1 MPDLN
6 VSNSVSSSLSFDH
19 GINGIVYARKE
30 EAGERQLPQR
40 LDLPPSADG
49 VKAQLAELLEK
60 PNTEQFLDAALK
72 PEIGNRELLMP
83 ARFSQALSEA
93 VAGLTAA
100 AQNAGEDAKPLN
112 RALRLLKEESGLRDL
127 VSMYRSA
134 LYQG

>member
-6 VSNSVSSSLSFDH
+6 VGNSVGSSLSFDH
-19 GINGIVYARKE
+19 GISGIVYARKE
-30 EAGERQLPQR
+30 ETGDRHLPDR
-40 LDLPPSADG
+40 HELPPSSDG
-49 VKAQLAELLEK
+49 VKAQLDELLDK
-60 PNTEQFLDAALK
+60 PNTEQFLATALK
-72 PEIGNRELLMP
+72 PEVANRELLMP

-93 VAGLTAA
+93 VSGLTLAA
-100 AQNAGEDAKPLN
+100 EGAGEDAKPLN

>member
-6 VSNSVSSSLSFDH
+6 ISNLSLDYGISS
-19 GINGIVYARKE
+19 IVYARKE
-30 EAGERQLPQR
+30 ETGDRQLPER
-40 LDLPPSADG
+40 HDLPPSADG
-49 VKAQLAELLEK
+49 VRAQLDELLDQ
-60 PNTEQFLDAALK
+60 PNTESFLESSLK

-83 ARFSQALSEA
+83 AKFSQALSDA
-93 VAGLTAA
+93 LTSLTAA
-100 AQNAGEDAKPLN
+100 AENAGEDAKPLN

>member
-6 VSNSVSSSLSFDH
+6 ISNLSLDYGISS
-19 GINGIVYARKE
+19 IVYARKE
-30 EAGERQLPQR
+30 ETTDRQLPER
-40 LDLPPSADG
+40 HDLPPSSDG
-49 VKAQLAELLEK
+49 VKAQLDELLEQ
-60 PNTEQFLDAALK
+60 PNIESFLESSLK

-83 ARFSQALSEA
+83 ARFSQTLTEAL
-93 VAGLTAA
+93 AGLTAA
-100 AQNAGEDAKPLN
+100 AENAGEDAKPLN